1 MISELSGRIVL
12 ENMNVDRHQG
22 NWELAIS
29 DNKADLDPI
38 KSSFN
43 LSGRKFRY
51 YSKLSVMVDITLH
64 PSPKNVPTPAAN

>member
-29 DNKADLDPI
+29 DNENVLSRKLKQQYEQAFLELTADM
-38 KSSFN
+38 
-43 LSGRKFRY
+43 RMKFD
-51 YSKLSVMVDITLH
+51 MG
-64 PSPKNVPTPAAN
+64 